1 MIVFPWNMADDK
13 ANTQTSVHVFPCI
26 SCFCYLCVAPYFFF
40 FRASFSD
47 CLVVHAVG
55 AYRVLRRR
63 VFQGTSGAPGGCQ
76 SSGAASAR
84 PRGLRAAQAPH
95 RQRCT
100 PQPAGV
106 PTKTRRRRAVQRQRA
121 TLTNGLPRPHAQHPS
136 CAQVVIMWC
145 AFIGAKFAAG
155 GSEVVMAM
163 VKLRGVGVIS
173 LQLMRIH
180 INAGRR
186 WFRENTHQPGKP

>member
-1 MIVFPWNMADDK
+1 MWDGG
-13 ANTQTSVHVFPCI
+13 
-26 SCFCYLCVAPYFFF
+26 FFF
-40 FRASFSD
+40 FNRAPFSD

-76 SSGAASAR
+76 TSGAASAR

-95 RQRCT
+95 RRRCT

-121 TLTNGLPRPHAQHPS
+121 TLTNGLPRPHALQHAWPPARQRPVARQATGASWPPLRRTGPPPQHRRPRGGSGERAPARGRSGGVCVSRRHRQLDRGARQHP
-136 CAQVVIMWC
+136 
-145 AFIGAKFAAG
+145 AG
-155 GSEVVMAM
+155 HRPPASQG
-163 VKLRGVGVIS
+163 
-173 LQLMRIH
+173 
-180 INAGRR
+180 
-186 WFRENTHQPGKP
+186 